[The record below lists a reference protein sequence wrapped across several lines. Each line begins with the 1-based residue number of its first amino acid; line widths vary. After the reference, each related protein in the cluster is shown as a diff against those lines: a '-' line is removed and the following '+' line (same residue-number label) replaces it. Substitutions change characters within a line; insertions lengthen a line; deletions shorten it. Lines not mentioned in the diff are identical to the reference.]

1 MEDKIKNHILNLL
14 TNQLKDFDILDGS
27 QQRTIGD
34 LIEHKIVEILSNTRD
49 NVITNTIKA
58 RGKKSI
64 EDITV
69 ISNDVNYYID
79 PKTHNIKAKF
89 SMPNLTSIERLR
101 ILLNTPNYELM
112 YIIVKYEIVG
122 NKVIITGFNIF
133 YIWEIDCSILRVGA
147 LGKGQ
152 LQLKNANKEL
162 IFTDKGKDAWFIDFK
177 AMVIEFLEKQLV
189 KIKKQILDWNQ

>member
-1 MEDKIKNHILNLL
+1 MEDNIKNHILNLL

-49 NVITNTIKA
+49 NFITDTIKA

-69 ISNDVNYYID
+69 ISNGVNYYID
-79 PKTHNIKAKF
+79 PKTHNVNAKF

-101 ILLNTPNYELM
+101 ILLSTPNYELI

-122 NKVIITGFNIF
+122 NKVIIKGFNLF
-133 YIWEIDCSILRVGA
+133 YLWEIDCSILRVGA

-152 LQLKNANKEL
+152 LQVKNAKKPLVFTKIGKEN
-162 IFTDKGKDAWFIDFK
+162 WFN
-177 AMVIEFLEKQLV
+177 EFRKLSLEFFETQIIKL
-189 KIKKQILDWNQ
+189 KKQILDWE